1 MRMNVTKQ
9 AGFSLIELMIVV
21 GIIGLLA
28 TIAVPKMSSFSSRAK
43 QGESAMILSN
53 IATLQAAY
61 SIEAGKYVG
70 YSDADSSTAADT
82 FGRNI
87 GLPEAGNNCAPT
99 NARLI
104 ATNSSLGFTIE
115 PCAAGKGPRYA
126 YNIAVLPATETT
138 VFRATAYSGAGSN
151 NLIFPG
157 KKAADG
163 TTDCVDNKQINQ
175 ARTQT
180 NIGGTASCN

>member
-61 SIEAGKYVG
+61 SIEGGKYLG
-70 YSDADSSTAADT
+70 YSAAASSAAADT

-87 GLPEAGNNCAPT
+87 TAATAGNNCAPAGTVLST
-99 NARLI
+99 NN
-104 ATNSSLGFTIE
+104 TLGFTIE
-115 PCAAGKGPRYA
+115 PCAANKGPRYA
-126 YNIAVLPATETT
+126 YNIAVAAATETT
-138 VFRATAYSGAGSN
+138 AFTAVAYSGAGAN

-163 TTDCVDNKQINQ
+163 TTDCVDNKQIDQTRNV
-175 ARTQT
+175 T
-180 NIGGTASCN
+180 NIGAAAACN